1 MRQTGRKARR
11 GHFPAAGPLAGA
23 AAGAAGT
30 SALNAVSYLDMVV
43 RGRGASD
50 TPTESVERL
59 SEVTGVPVPGEGAT
73 RENRV
78 AGLGPL
84 LGLATGVGVGAAL
97 GLVRPRHTAVAAA
110 LATTGALVGSNAPM
124 AALGISD
131 PRRWS
136 AGDWLSDLLPHAAY
150 GLVTAWTLARLSP
163 ARRRRTPARR

>member
-1 MRQTGRKARR
+1 MRRTGQKARSGR
-11 GHFPAAGPLAGA
+11 CLSGRLLAGA

-30 SALNAVSYLDMVV
+30 SALNAVSYLDMVA

-59 SEVTGVPVPGEGAT
+59 SEVTGVPIPGEGAA

-78 AGLGPL
+78 SGLGPL

-97 GLVRPRHTAVAAA
+97 GLARPRHPAATTL
-110 LATTGALVGSNAPM
+110 LATAGALVGSNAPM

-131 PRRWS
+131 PRGWS

-150 GLVTAWTLARLSP
+150 GLVTSWTLARLSP
-163 ARRRRTPARR
+163 ARRR